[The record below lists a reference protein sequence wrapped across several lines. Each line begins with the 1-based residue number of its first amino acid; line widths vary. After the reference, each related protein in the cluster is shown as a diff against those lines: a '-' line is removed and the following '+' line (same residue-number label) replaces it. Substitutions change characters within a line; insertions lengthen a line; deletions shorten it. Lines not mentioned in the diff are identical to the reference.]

1 MKFRKELI
9 GATTTTL
16 ILAVLKESE
25 THGYEI
31 VRRVDELSGGLF
43 EWQEGTIYP
52 VLHKLE
58 LAGLIEGRWAIGE
71 TGKKRRVYAITR
83 EGSSALKAQRK
94 EWEIFSTTVSRML
107 EVKHA

>member
-16 ILAVLKESE
+16 ILSVLMDSE

-31 VRRVDELSGGLF
+31 MRRVNELSGGVF

-52 VLHKLE
+52 VLHKME
-58 LAGLIEGRWAIGE
+58 LAGLIEGCWAIGE
-71 TGKKRRVYAITR
+71 TGKKRRVYAITADGARLLR
-83 EGSSALKAQRK
+83 EHKK
-94 EWEIFSTTVSRML
+94 EWTAFSQAVTSLL
-107 EVKHA
+107 EMKHA